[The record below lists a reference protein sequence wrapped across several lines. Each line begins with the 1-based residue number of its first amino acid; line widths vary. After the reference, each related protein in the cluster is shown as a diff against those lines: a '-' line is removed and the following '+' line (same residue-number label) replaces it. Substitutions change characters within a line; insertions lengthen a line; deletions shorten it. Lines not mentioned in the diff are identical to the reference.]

1 LIAKLVTSISVKGAS
16 MLKTAFSEVIDTG
29 TVMFVHLR
37 AEAAAIREKRAKDL
51 IMMKMMK

>member
-1 LIAKLVTSISVKGAS
+1 MAKFVTSISVTGAS

-37 AEAAAIREKRAKDL
+37 AEAAAIKEKRAKDL
-51 IMMKMMK
+51 IMM